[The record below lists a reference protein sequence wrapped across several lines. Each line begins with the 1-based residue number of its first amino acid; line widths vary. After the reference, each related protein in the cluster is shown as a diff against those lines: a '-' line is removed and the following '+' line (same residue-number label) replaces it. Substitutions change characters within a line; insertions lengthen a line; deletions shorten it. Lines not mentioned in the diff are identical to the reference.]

1 MPLQQQRELPGRIHF
16 RVMFFLARN
25 VPNDARQLRPA
36 DAAREIPFLPFK
48 PGAQMFIHP
57 SRGIGL
63 QDLHGLRDAQGC
75 SEIDEG
81 VDMIVDPA
89 DRNSMHAMVLRDSG
103 EIGPQFRLEAF
114 VNRFVPVFR
123 AEDDVDVVADVRVG
137 HLCRPSGTRLLLLTL
152 APALPCRAT
161 DCTVP
166 SGLRSSLIYVAH
178 VPLQFSETRK
188 EDDVRRQTRETKQS
202 KDIRKGRTSESR
214 RDETNC
220 SPARECR
227 VGKIKKKGVSPGG
240 TAQIPLQPSKSEK
253 DDTRRNRLR

>member
-1 MPLQQQRELPGRIHF
+1 MSLQQQHELPGSIHF

-57 SRGIGL
+57 SRGIGF

-89 DRNSMHAMVLRDSG
+89 DGDRVHAMVLRDSG
-103 EIGPQFRLEAF
+103 EVGPQFRLKTF
-114 VNRFVPVFR
+114 VDRFVPVFR

-152 APALPCRAT
+152 DPALPCRAT

-166 SGLRSSLIYVAH
+166 SGLRSSLIYLAH
-178 VPLQFSETRK
+178 VPLQFSETQR
-188 EDDVRRQTRETKQS
+188 EDQTRRHRRETKQ
-202 KDIRKGRTSESR
+202 
-214 RDETNC
+214 
-220 SPARECR
+220 A
-227 VGKIKKKGVSPGG
+227 
-240 TAQIPLQPSKSEK
+240 
-253 DDTRRNRLR
+253 